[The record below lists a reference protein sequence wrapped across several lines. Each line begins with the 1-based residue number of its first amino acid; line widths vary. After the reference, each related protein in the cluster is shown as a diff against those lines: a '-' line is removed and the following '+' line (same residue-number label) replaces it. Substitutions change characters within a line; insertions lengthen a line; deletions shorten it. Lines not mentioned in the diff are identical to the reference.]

1 MSLYTISVIN
11 TAPGCNNEIE
21 QQVTVTGCTSYIVR
35 ITSNSNALGP
45 FDIYVDSS
53 IYSSGNTR
61 TEMLNGVVVEFLC
74 TPTPTPTLSPTPTN
88 TPSPATPTPT
98 ATPTETPTNTPSPA
112 TPTPTATPTETPTN
126 TPTLTSTP
134 TETSTPTLTS
144 TPTETSTPTQTP
156 TETSTP
162 TPSITPTNTET
173 PTQTPTQTNT
183 PTTSLTPTSTETP
196 TQTPTQT
203 NTPTTSLT
211 PTSTET
217 PTPTNTPS
225 STPAGF
231 LGYLIPEPLDSTS
244 QTDLGQYMFDN
255 GAAQY
260 YGFVNT
266 GGLPDSSTYAADM
279 GLYIQYSGWT
289 GSSGNFITNV
299 ANLSSAIR
307 QASGSGTDSFGCA
320 QNQYTFGTIEI
331 TTSDVNPTYQ
341 YNYTVWLPLAGVGGS
356 LTNMTVDVGAS
367 TSCSNTEFSDYIPD
381 GTLAGINVTVPSG
394 CAIPSGTYRVL
405 WNFILPASPPLG
417 SSLYFKGDTKT

>member
-74 TPTPTPTLSPTPTN
+74 TPTPTPSSGTPTPTATPTATPTN
-88 TPSPATPTPT
+88 TPSSATPTPT
-98 ATPTETPTNTPSPA
+98 ATPSE
-112 TPTPTATPTETPTN
+112 
-126 TPTLTSTP
+126 TPTLTP
-134 TETSTPTLTS
+134 
-144 TPTETSTPTQTP
+144 
-156 TETSTP
+156 
-162 TPSITPTNTET
+162 
-173 PTQTPTQTNT
+173 
-183 PTTSLTPTSTETP
+183 
-196 TQTPTQT
+196 
-203 NTPTTSLT
+203 
-211 PTSTET
+211 
-217 PTPTNTPS
+217 TPS
-225 STPAGF
+225 STPTGF

-255 GAAQY
+255 GASQY
-260 YGFVNT
+260 YGFANT
-266 GGLPDSSTYAADM
+266 GGIPNSSTYAADM
-279 GLYIQYSGWT
+279 AIYIQYSGWT
-289 GSSGNFITNV
+289 GSSGNFISDVST
-299 ANLSSAIR
+299 LSGNIR
-307 QASGSGTDSFGCA
+307 QASGSGTDSFGCT
-320 QNQYTFGTIEI
+320 QNQYTFGTIEL

-341 YNYTVWLPLAGVGGS
+341 FNYTVWLPLAGVGGS
-356 LTNMTVDVGAS
+356 LTNMTVDVGAA
-367 TSCSNTEFSDYIPD
+367 TSCSNTVFNDYIPD

-417 SSLYFKGDTKT
+417 ASLYFKGDTKT